1 MFPAWT
7 YGCLF
12 QQPESCQV
20 RGYVISMQPPK
31 SHENPFC
38 QQYFLCSAPLLYSKQ
53 QYHLL
58 LSGLSISLICLSLEF
73 LSCLSMIC
81 LRTREGGNFPFS
93 HSGLWASKDV
103 LTAHSYQDFVAFF
116 DHLAHACDTGVVPAV
131 PRWGSRGEIL
141 SLWHIHVSLL
151 DGEVDCRCSWDGA
164 PQVQAVTLV
173 QMCGR
178 RFQLGFGK

>member
-1 MFPAWT
+1 MGACSSSQNLAKSEAMSSACSHHKAMKILFANNIFFVAPLSCTLSSNTTCFCLVSRFHSSAFPSSSYPASVWSAF
-7 YGCLF
+7 G
-12 QQPESCQV
+12 PES
-20 RGYVISMQPPK
+20 
-31 SHENPFC
+31 
-38 QQYFLCSAPLLYSKQ
+38 
-53 QYHLL
+53 
-58 LSGLSISLICLSLEF
+58 
-73 LSCLSMIC
+73 
-81 LRTREGGNFPFS
+81 GNFPFS